1 MLPSFLSHFSTS
13 LEVFPG
19 IPSQINYLHL
29 NQHFKVSFWETPNQ
43 DAHPWFCLHLVATH
57 PFTPSLLTFLENN
70 HITKKFHFATNTENS
85 KLKNQGLCFLGG
97 SRNSWG
103 TRSGRSSWQRSSCLS
118 PPHPEVPGGCH
129 SYWFFSSCWISFDAH
144 RSTQR
149 FYVTEKAACIANAL
163 PNHQTMHWLIN
174 IKHPRGLH
182 SISTPVFHLGAL
194 HHQVFPCVF
203 YMWKEAEGHKI
214 LN

>member
-57 PFTPSLLTFLENN
+57 PFTSSLLTFSENN

-85 KLKNQGLCFLGG
+85 KLKNQGLCFLDGR
-97 SRNSWG
+97 RNSKLQTAGLLRQSHHVNRDMGSFCPSTQSPITCPRHLVVPKWLNLLQDHLWVWG
-103 TRSGRSSWQRSSCLS
+103 TRTRDGWVSGDS
-118 PPHPEVPGGCH
+118 PRNFPKSAIPRLLLT
-129 SYWFFSSCWISFDAH
+129 SI
-144 RSTQR
+144 
-149 FYVTEKAACIANAL
+149 
-163 PNHQTMHWLIN
+163 WLEFRQHLTSKEIE
-174 IKHPRGLH
+174 
-182 SISTPVFHLGAL
+182 TVF
-194 HHQVFPCVF
+194 
-203 YMWKEAEGHKI
+203 
-214 LN
+214 

>member
-57 PFTPSLLTFLENN
+57 PFTPSLLTFSENN

-85 KLKNQGLCFLGG
+85 KLKNQGLCFLDWSCKLLDCYGRATTSAG
-97 SRNSWG
+97 TWAPSVLLLSHPSHALGTSWSPNGWIPSRITSEFEEQG
-103 TRSGRSSWQRSSCLS
+103 
-118 PPHPEVPGGCH
+118 PEMDGYVETAQETFPRAPSHG
-129 SYWFFSSCWISFDAH
+129 FF
-144 RSTQR
+144 
-149 FYVTEKAACIANAL
+149 
-163 PNHQTMHWLIN
+163 
-174 IKHPRGLH
+174 LH
-182 SISTPVFHLGAL
+182 LFG
-194 HHQVFPCVF
+194 
-203 YMWKEAEGHKI
+203 
-214 LN
+214 